1 MSAKRLPGKPLLKI
15 NGLSIISHV
24 FKRAEKANIGDVYVA
39 TEDQE
44 IIDEVNT
51 NGGKA
56 VLTSKNNK
64 TGTDRVF
71 EAFKI
76 LGINGIDFID
86 GNDHYTIGNRINC
99 EFAKTNDRATEDSKT
114 SKLDTKLSGNY
125 LIYRARHI
133 IKPEKYDLSLTMV
146 KLGSRAGS

>member
-15 NGLSIISHV
+15 NGISVISHV

-64 TGTDRVF
+64 TGKSSNCKKFVIF
-71 EAFKI
+71 MCGVSGIKKI
-76 LGINGIDFID
+76 TKNCNLIN
-86 GNDHYTIGNRINC
+86 
-99 EFAKTNDRATEDSKT
+99 
-114 SKLDTKLSGNY
+114 
-125 LIYRARHI
+125 
-133 IKPEKYDLSLTMV
+133 
-146 KLGSRAGS
+146 